1 VIDRRTFLACTGAV
15 LLAAPLAAEAQQ
27 AGRVWRIGMLLASD
41 SPTLNV
47 EAFRQELRKLG
58 YVEGRN
64 ILIEYRWHEGK
75 VDRLPALADE
85 LVNLK
90 PDLILVAGVQPT
102 LALKAA
108 TTTVPI
114 VFAGTADPV
123 GMGLVSSLAHPG
135 GNLTGFATL
144 VPEDFGAKQVQLL
157 KEAVPAAARMAVLI
171 HPENPMHRAYL
182 PQTVAAAKKLNIRL
196 QILEVQT
203 PNDLDS
209 AFAAATR
216 ERADAMQVY
225 GDLIFSAHRTQIVAL
240 AAKSRLPVLY
250 LYKADV
256 VAGGLMSYGPIL
268 SDVLRRAA
276 TYVDKIL
283 KGAKPGDL
291 PVEQPTKF
299 ELVINLK
306 TAKALGLTIPQSL
319 LLRADEVIE

>member
-1 VIDRRTFLACTGAV
+1 VERRAFLGTLTMG

-27 AGRVWRIGMLLASD
+27 AGKVWRIGVLLASD
-41 SPTLNV
+41 SPNV

-75 VDRLPALADE
+75 YDRLPALAAE

-90 PDLILVAGVQPT
+90 PDLILVAGPQPS

-114 VFAGTADPV
+114 VFAGAADPV
-123 GMGLVSSLAHPG
+123 GLGLVSSLAHPG

-144 VPEDFGAKQVQLL
+144 VPEEFGAKQVQLL
-157 KEAVPAAARMAVLI
+157 KEAVPATARMAVLI
-171 HPENPMHRAYL
+171 RPENPMHRTYL
-182 PQTVAAAKKLNIRL
+182 PQTVAAAKKLNIRF
-196 QILEVQT
+196 QILEVKT
-203 PNDLDS
+203 PNELDS

-225 GDLIFSAHRTQIVAL
+225 GDVFFSAHRTQIVAL

-268 SDVLRRAA
+268 SDMLRRAA
-276 TYVDKIL
+276 GLVDKIL
-283 KGAKPGDL
+283 KGAKPAEL

-306 TAKALGLTIPQSL
+306 TAKALGLTIPPSL
-319 LLRADEVIE
+319 LARADQVIE

>member
-1 VIDRRTFLACTGAV
+1 MERRAFLTGTGSV
-15 LLAAPLAAEAQQ
+15 LLAAPLAAEAEQ
-27 AGRVWRIGMLLASD
+27 AGKVWRIGVLLASD
-41 SPTLNV
+41 SPNV

-58 YVEGRN
+58 NVEGRN

-75 VDRLPALADE
+75 YDRLPALAAE

-90 PDLILVAGVQPT
+90 PDLILVAGPQPT

-114 VFAGTADPV
+114 VFAGAADPV
-123 GMGLVSSLAHPG
+123 GLGLVSSLAHPG

-144 VPEDFGAKQVQLL
+144 VPEEFGAKQVQLL
-157 KEAVPAAARMAVLI
+157 RVAVPAAARMSVLI
-171 HPENPMHRAYL
+171 RPENPMHRTYL

-196 QILEVQT
+196 QILEART
-203 PNDLDS
+203 PSELDS

-225 GDLIFSAHRTQIVAL
+225 ADLLFNTHRTRILAL

-250 LYKADV
+250 LFKEDV
-256 VAGGLMSYGPIL
+256 VAGGLMSYGPDR
-268 SDVLRRAA
+268 SDMFPRAA

-283 KGAKPGDL
+283 RGTLPGDI
-291 PVEQPTKF
+291 PVEQPNKF

-306 TAKALGLTIPQSL
+306 TAKALGLTIPPSL
-319 LLRADEVIE
+319 LGRADEVIQ

>member
-1 VIDRRTFLACTGAV
+1 MERRRFIEVIAGG
-15 LLAAPLAAEAQQ
+15 LLATPRTARAQQ
-27 AGRVWRIGMLLASD
+27 AGRVWRIGVLLVSD
-41 SPTLNV
+41 GPNV

-64 ILIEYRWHEGK
+64 ILIEYRWHEGN
-75 VDRLPALADE
+75 VDRLPALAAE

-90 PDLILVAGVQPT
+90 LDLILVSGSQPT

-114 VFAGTADPV
+114 VFAGNADPV
-123 GMGLVSSLAHPG
+123 GLGLVSSLAHPG
-135 GNLTGFATL
+135 GNLTGFANL
-144 VPEDFGAKQVQLL
+144 VPEEFGAKQVQLL

-171 HPENPMHRAYL
+171 HRENPMHRAYL

-196 QILEVQT
+196 QILEAQM
-203 PNDLDS
+203 PSELDS

-225 GDLIFSAHRTQIVAL
+225 GDLLFNAHRARILAL

-250 LYKADV
+250 LFKEDV
-256 VAGGLMSYGPIL
+256 VAGGLMSYGPDR
-268 SDVLRRAA
+268 SDIFPRAA

-306 TAKALGLTIPQSL
+306 TAKALGLTIPPSL
-319 LLRADEVIE
+319 LQRADEVVQ

>member
-1 VIDRRTFLACTGAV
+1 MKRRAFIASLTGG
-15 LLAAPLAAEAQQ
+15 LLAVPLAAEGQQ
-27 AGRVWRIGMLLASD
+27 AGKVWRIGVFLTSD
-41 SPTLNV
+41 GPNV

-58 YVEGRN
+58 YVEGHN

-75 VDRLPALADE
+75 VDRLPALAAE
-85 LVNLK
+85 LVNLRL
-90 PDLILVAGVQPT
+90 DLILVSGSQPT

-114 VFAGTADPV
+114 VFAGNADPV
-123 GMGLVSSLAHPG
+123 GLGLVSSLAHPG
-135 GNLTGFATL
+135 GNLTGLAIL
-144 VPEDFGAKQVQLL
+144 VPEEFGAKQVQLL

-171 HPENPMHRAYL
+171 HRENPMHRAYL

-196 QILEVQT
+196 QILEART
-203 PNDLDS
+203 PSELDS

-225 GDLIFSAHRTQIVAL
+225 ADLLFNTHRTRILAL

-250 LYKADV
+250 LFKEDV
-256 VAGGLMSYGPIL
+256 VAGGLMSYGPDR
-268 SDVLRRAA
+268 SDMFPRAA

-283 KGAKPGDL
+283 RGTLPGDI
-291 PVEQPTKF
+291 PVEQPNKF

-306 TAKALGLTIPQSL
+306 TAKALGLTIPPSL
-319 LLRADEVIE
+319 LGRADEVIQ

>member
-1 VIDRRTFLACTGAV
+1 VISRRAFVVSLTGG
-15 LLAAPLAAEAQQ
+15 LLAARLAAEAQQ

-144 VPEDFGAKQVQLL
+144 VPEDFGAK
-157 KEAVPAAARMAVLI
+157 
-171 HPENPMHRAYL
+171 
-182 PQTVAAAKKLNIRL
+182 
-196 QILEVQT
+196 
-203 PNDLDS
+203 
-209 AFAAATR
+209 
-216 ERADAMQVY
+216 
-225 GDLIFSAHRTQIVAL
+225 
-240 AAKSRLPVLY
+240 
-250 LYKADV
+250 
-256 VAGGLMSYGPIL
+256 
-268 SDVLRRAA
+268 
-276 TYVDKIL
+276 
-283 KGAKPGDL
+283 
-291 PVEQPTKF
+291 
-299 ELVINLK
+299 
-306 TAKALGLTIPQSL
+306 
-319 LLRADEVIE
+319 